1 MIMNN
6 DFIMHN
12 KNVDYLRYQE
22 RKEYNNSSWERYR
35 EKQQR
40 IKENDYSTAIFG

>member
-1 MIMNN
+1 MLMNKE
-6 DFIMHN
+6 FINHN

-22 RKEYNNSSWERYR
+22 RKEHQKSSYDRYR

-40 IKENDYSTAIFG
+40 IKDNDYSTAAWG